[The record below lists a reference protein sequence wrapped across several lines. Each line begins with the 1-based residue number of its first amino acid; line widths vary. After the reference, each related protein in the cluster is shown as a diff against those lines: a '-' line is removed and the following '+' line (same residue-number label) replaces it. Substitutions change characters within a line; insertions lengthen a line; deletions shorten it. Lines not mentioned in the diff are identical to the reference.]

1 LSKAFTVFIRPILEF
16 SSVIWSPCF
25 KVDINN
31 IEDVQR
37 RFTKACLP
45 KMSYEERLFKLG
57 LQTLELRRIMTDLIT
72 CYKLINGESDID
84 CDSLIS
90 VSTFK

>member
-1 LSKAFTVFIRPILEF
+1 MFKDALLRPVF
-16 SSVIWSPCF
+16 
-25 KVDINN
+25 
-31 IEDVQR
+31 Q
-37 RFTKACLP
+37 
-45 KMSYEERLFKLG
+45 KMSYEERLFRLG

-72 CYKLINGESDID
+72 CYKLINGEHGID